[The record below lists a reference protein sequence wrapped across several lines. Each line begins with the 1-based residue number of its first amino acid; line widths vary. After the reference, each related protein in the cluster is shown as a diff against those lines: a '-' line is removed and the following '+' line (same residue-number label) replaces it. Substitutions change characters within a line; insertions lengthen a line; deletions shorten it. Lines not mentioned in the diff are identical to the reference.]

1 VIFKVSVSHDHKRL
15 AAQRGG
21 PVLPYIAFS
30 KHPFSSY
37 EDKGVL
43 QIGPPPVKGAAFA
56 LVKPLTARID
66 LTALRWRKMERVA
79 KRFRFSV

>member
-1 VIFKVSVSHDHKRL
+1 VIFKVSVSHDHKHL

-21 PVLPYIAFS
+21 PVLPYITFS

-37 EDKGVL
+37 EDKGL
-43 QIGPPPVKGAAFA
+43 LRIGPPPVKGAGFA
-56 LVKPLTARID
+56 LVKPLTARTD

-79 KRFRFSV
+79 KRFS

>member
-1 VIFKVSVSHDHKRL
+1 VIFKVSVSHDHKCL

-37 EDKGVL
+37 KEKGSSDRAAASQGRSFCVCETL
-43 QIGPPPVKGAAFA
+43 YGKGRSGSFA
-56 LVKPLTARID
+56 LEENGAGCKTV
-66 LTALRWRKMERVA
+66 
-79 KRFRFSV
+79 

>member
-21 PVLPYIAFS
+21 SVLPYIAFS
-30 KHPFSSY
+30 KHSFSSY

-43 QIGPPPVKGAAFA
+43 QIGPPPVKGAAFCARETLDGKDRSDSFA
-56 LVKPLTARID
+56 LEENGADCKTV
-66 LTALRWRKMERVA
+66 
-79 KRFRFSV
+79 